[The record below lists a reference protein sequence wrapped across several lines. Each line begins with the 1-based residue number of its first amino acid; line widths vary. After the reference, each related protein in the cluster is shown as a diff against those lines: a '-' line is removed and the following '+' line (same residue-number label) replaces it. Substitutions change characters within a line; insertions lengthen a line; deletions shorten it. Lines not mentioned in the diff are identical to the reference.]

1 MLQISLQF
9 TLLRLQAMMIKD
21 EIEDQLLFI
30 EDMAVHTRKR
40 DSDEKNWK
48 DNFEVS
54 SIYKISK

>member
-21 EIEDQLLFI
+21 EIEDQPLFI

>member
-1 MLQISLQF
+1 
-9 TLLRLQAMMIKD
+9 MIKD
-21 EIEDQLLFI
+21 EIEDQPLFI